1 MGPPSYMRH
10 VVDRNVVI
18 RHMTVHYYSLIGPE
32 YNMFLQ
38 FEFLLALVNVCN
50 GNTIYILKQNFC
62 LHGHYCKYT
71 LSYIISSV
79 LLYSV

>member
-1 MGPPSYMRH
+1 
-10 VVDRNVVI
+10 
-18 RHMTVHYYSLIGPE
+18 
-32 YNMFLQ
+32 MFLQ

-50 GNTIYILKQNFC
+50 GNTIYILKQNLKVMAIKYLLLSEILSWIFNLAYQNISAC
-62 LHGHYCKYT
+62 MDFNYT